1 MRVQNQSLRAMWL
14 APLLACVLA
23 ACGGSPPVNVGSG
36 SDGTGDVRDS
46 GTTSPAP
53 DGGTGTGSDAGM
65 GTDTDAGTGTDSDA
79 GTGSDTDAG
88 TGSDTD
94 SGTGTDSDAGTGTD
108 SDAGTGSDTDAG
120 TGSDTDAGTGTDS
133 DAGTG
138 TDTDAGTGTDSD
150 AGVSPLSANA
160 GGDKTL
166 CAGQSVAIGLPASG
180 GMPPYTYAW
189 STSPVCT
196 GCFDSAT
203 VASPIV
209 TPPVTT
215 TFTQTVTDALSQT
228 ASAGAVI
235 TVLPSPGNAGS
246 DVYLDPGA
254 SSIIGPTP
262 VSGGTYTWSCNRADC
277 ALSST
282 NVAQPVAGP
291 ARTTTYTLDASSGPG
306 CTTRSTVTVQVNL
319 KADTV
324 PRDGETAFPL
334 TSALL
339 VQFDQPINP
348 ATLSS
353 STVRVEEALTGT
365 PVTVNLSYDA
375 AKRQLWVKLPTGAS
389 YTALTDYTLTL
400 RGGASGIASDDAIQ
414 PNLFPSDVQVD
425 FTTDAAPDSTP
436 PSITFRSPASGASA
450 VASNT
455 SVVVTFSEAVNPATV
470 TGSQFTLSSAGG
482 PVTGTVRYDAASWT
496 ATFTP
501 SAALAASTAYT
512 ASLSNV
518 QDLSGLSIAATSWT
532 FTTGLAPDAT
542 PPTVTAVSPAAGAA
556 AVASSD
562 PILVTFS
569 ENVDIASLTGLRL
582 LQVSNGTAVAG
593 GVSYNATTRVATF
606 TTSVLLGSLTTYE
619 VNVSGVKDLAGNAM
633 ASPFTSRF
641 TTRRTLF
648 ADNFESGT
656 GAWSLPAPSTGVPWS
671 LTTANFHSSNHSLTD
686 SAGGKYV
693 SNVVSYAELASP
705 LSVSGLTSVSVQ
717 FWMKARTERN
727 KDFVSVEAS
736 VDGGAWTSLTARPY
750 TGNLSWAV
758 RSLNLPLSGKSTLRI
773 RFRFESNNTKN
784 FDGVYVDD
792 IIIQSP

>member
-1 MRVQNQSLRAMWL
+1 MRMQTQSLRAMWL

-23 ACGGSPPVNVGSG
+23 ACGGDPSVNAGSG
-36 SDGTGDVRDS
+36 SDGTADSPRDS
-46 GTTSPAP
+46 GTTSPTT
-53 DGGTGTGSDAGM
+53 DGGTGTGTGSDAGT
-65 GTDTDAGTGTDSDA
+65 GDAGTV
-79 GTGSDTDAG
+79 
-88 TGSDTD
+88 D
-94 SGTGTDSDAGTGTD
+94 SGTCPGSGTCSGADAGSGTDSDAGTGTD
-108 SDAGTGSDTDAG
+108 M
-120 TGSDTDAGTGTDS
+120 DAGTGTGS

-138 TDTDAGTGTDSD
+138 TDTDAGV
-150 AGVSPLSANA
+150 APLSANA

-166 CAGQSVAIGLPASG
+166 CAGQSASIGLPASG
-180 GMPPYTYAW
+180 GLPPYTYAW
-189 STSPVCT
+189 SASPACT

-209 TPPVTT
+209 TPTVTT
-215 TFTQTVTDALSQT
+215 TFTQTVTDALLQT
-228 ASAGAVI
+228 ASAGTVV
-235 TVLPSPGNAGS
+235 TVLPSPGIAGS
-246 DVYLDPGA
+246 DMSIDPGA
-254 SSIIGPTP
+254 STVIGPTP
-262 VSGGTYTWSCNRADC
+262 VSGGSYTWSCNRADC
-277 ALSST
+277 ALSSA

-291 ARTTTYTLDASSGPG
+291 TRTTTYTLDASSGPG
-306 CTTRSTVTVQVNL
+306 CTTRSTLTVQVNL

-324 PRDGETAFPL
+324 PLDGETAFPL

-400 RGGASGIASDDAIQ
+400 KGGATGIASDDAIQ
-414 PNLFPSDVQVD
+414 PNLFPADVQVD
-425 FTTDAAPDSTP
+425 FTTDNAPDTTP
-436 PSITFRSPASGASA
+436 PAITFRSPASGLTG
-450 VASNT
+450 VASNV

-470 TGSQFTLSSAGG
+470 TGTQFTLSSAGG

-501 SAALAASTAYT
+501 SAALAANTVYT

-532 FTTGLAPDAT
+532 FTTGTAPDTA
-542 PPTVTAVSPAAGAA
+542 PPTVTAVSPAAGASS
-556 AVASSD
+556 VASSD

-569 ENVDIASLTGLRL
+569 ENVDIATLTGLRL

-593 GVSYNATTRVATF
+593 GVTYNATTRVATF
-606 TTSVLLGSLTTYE
+606 TPSVLLGSLTTYE

-633 ASPFTSRF
+633 TAPFTSRF

-648 ADNFESGT
+648 ADDFEGGA
-656 GAWSLPAPSTGVPWS
+656 GAWSLPAPTTGVAWS

-686 SAGGKYV
+686 SAVGKYL
-693 SNVVSYAELASP
+693 SNVVSYAELAAP
-705 LSVSGLTSVSVQ
+705 LSVSGLSSVSVQ

-736 VDGGAWTSLTARPY
+736 VDGGAWTPLTARRY

-773 RFRFESNNTKN
+773 RFRFESNATKN